1 MLGRC
6 RLATIASLDRE
17 NIMNDRV
24 GRIAPKIAIVQGAPS
39 AVVQELFRSFAE
51 RWRPSVRLAGVLA
64 EDHGLPD
71 RACTA
76 GYLRSLVDGARYPIF
91 QDLGRNSGC
100 HLSGDGAV
108 VAAAAVRGD
117 IAAGCDLVMLSK
129 FGKLEADGGGLRDAF
144 GAAIEAGVPVLTSVS
159 PAYTARWEAFAA
171 PLFTVLPPDAAQ
183 VDAWWRSVC
192 PPSHRPSSEQAAAYL

>member
-1 MLGRC
+1 MEG
-6 RLATIASLDRE
+6 
-17 NIMNDRV
+17 IMDDRV
-24 GRIAPKIAIVQGAPS
+24 SRIAIVQGAPG
-39 AVVQELFRSFAE
+39 AVVRELFRSLAE
-51 RWRPSVRLAGVLA
+51 RWRPAVRLAGVLA

-91 QDLGRNSGC
+91 QDLGPAAGC
-100 HLSGDGAV
+100 HLAGDGAV

-144 GAAIEAGVPVLTSVS
+144 AAAIEAGVPVLTSVS
-159 PAYTARWEAFAA
+159 PSYMARWQSFAT
-171 PLFTVLPPDAAQ
+171 PLFTLLPPDAAQ
-183 VDAWWRSVC
+183 VEAWR
-192 PPSHRPSSEQAAAYL
+192 QGAMAA